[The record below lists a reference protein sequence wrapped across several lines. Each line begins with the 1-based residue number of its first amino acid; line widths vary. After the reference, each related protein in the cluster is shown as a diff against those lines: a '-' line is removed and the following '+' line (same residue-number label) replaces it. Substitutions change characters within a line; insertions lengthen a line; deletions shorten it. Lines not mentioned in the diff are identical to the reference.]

1 MRAYHI
7 ILAVTFAL
15 LADVGMAA
23 GQKRFDSYF
32 EALPL
37 FWQQVYRLGGETLY
51 CGREFPRDKSRAIN
65 IEHVY
70 PMAWVMRAEGCRTRD
85 ACRSSS
91 RRFNQ
96 IEADMHNFYPAR
108 KDINKIR
115 GSFPFGTIR
124 GEERRYGK
132 CDFEFDARKRVVEP
146 RPASRGNIARSMF
159 YMKDTY
165 GLKIYSRQGQLLQ
178 RWNRDDPPDDQ
189 ERQRNNLIEKLQGTR
204 NRFIDQPQL
213 AEKLRF

>member
-1 MRAYHI
+1 M
-7 ILAVTFAL
+7 LV
-15 LADVGMAA
+15 AA
-23 GQKRFDSYF
+23 GATAEQARLENYF
-32 EALPL
+32 EAIPI
-37 FWQQVYRLGGETLY
+37 FWQEVYPDGGETLY
-51 CGREFPRDKSRAIN
+51 CGEHFGARKDRSFN

-70 PMAWVMRAEGCRTRD
+70 PMAWAMKAEGCRERNQ
-85 ACRSSS
+85 CRHSSK
-91 RRFNQ
+91 RFNRM
-96 IEADMHNFYPAR
+96 ESDMHNFYPAR